1 MKSLRKQLAL
11 RLFPL
16 YLVVSI
22 IAALT
27 TYFGFGRTVRQ
38 FMDDQLMGLAEAHAA
53 QQSPVVLGRLRP
65 EDMHEGRMLVQIFS
79 RDGALL
85 ATACP
90 EAKLGLAPGLGF
102 QDVDG
107 PLGGWR
113 VYALRVGD
121 HIIQTSQPQHMRSH
135 TISSQTLLSGLPV
148 ALLIPISAYVLWM
161 SICFALRPLDA
172 AAQAVAARNE
182 HDLRALPTADVP
194 CEVLPLV
201 EAMNRLLLRL
211 NDAFA
216 AQRRFVQD
224 AAHELRTPITALNL
238 QLENLKSRVKDTEA
252 RDYVQQLDAGLS
264 RTMRLVEQ
272 LLRLAR
278 QEAPVAGNQ
287 TQQIELS
294 AFARDAIAQIV
305 PLADE
310 RDIEVGMSAA
320 QALSVTG
327 VADDLRCVLH
337 NLLDNA
343 FRYTP
348 RGGAVEISLRQESD
362 AAVLEIADTGPG
374 VPPEVLPR
382 LFDRFYR
389 IEGTQTEGSGLGL
402 AIAKHAAERNGW
414 RIVLVNRTPCTVP
427 CDELKVTGLIAR
439 LVLPMPQPAPRSAT
453 PAGLEHTQ
461 AQSAAKAADI
471 QPSRA

>member
-1 MKSLRKQLAL
+1 MKSLRKQLAV

-27 TYFGFGRTVRQ
+27 TYFGFGRTVSQ
-38 FMDDQLMGLAEAHAA
+38 FMDDQLVGLAQAHAA
-53 QQSPVVLGRLRP
+53 QPPVVLGRLTP
-65 EDMHEGRMLVQIFS
+65 EDMHNGRMLVQIFS

-90 EAKLGLAPGLGF
+90 EAKLGLAPGFGF

-113 VYALRVGD
+113 VYSLRVGD
-121 HIIQTSQPQHMRSH
+121 HIIQTSQQKRIRSY
-135 TISSQTLLSGLPV
+135 TIRRQTLLSGLPV

-172 AAQAVAARNE
+172 AAQAAAARNE
-182 HDLRALPTADVP
+182 HDLRALPTEDVP

-238 QLENLKSRVKDTEA
+238 QLENLKARVREPEA
-252 RDYVQQLDAGLS
+252 RGHVQQLEAGLS
-264 RTMRLVEQ
+264 RTMHLVEQ

-278 QEAPVAGNQ
+278 QEAPVRGNQ
-287 TQQIELS
+287 AQSIEVS
-294 AFARDAIAQIV
+294 AFARDAISQIV

-310 RDIEVGMSAA
+310 RNIEVGMSAA
-320 QALSVTG
+320 PVVSITG

-348 RGGAVEISLRQESD
+348 RGGTVDISLRQEPG

-374 VPPEVLPR
+374 VPPDVLPR

-389 IEGTQTEGSGLGL
+389 VEGTQTEGSGLGL

-414 RIVLVNRTPCTVP
+414 QIVLVNRTPHS
-427 CDELKVTGLIAR
+427 GLVAR
-439 LVLPMPQPAPRSAT
+439 LVFPMLQPAPRSAA
-453 PAGLEHTQ
+453 PSASEHTQ
-461 AQSAAKAADI
+461 IKGADLQASR

>member
-1 MKSLRKQLAL
+1 MRSLRTQLAV

-27 TYFGFGRTVRQ
+27 TYFGYGRTVRQ
-38 FMDDQLMGLAEAHAA
+38 FMDDQLLGLAQAHAA
-53 QQSPVVLGRLRP
+53 QPPIVLGRLTP
-65 EDMHEGRMLVQIFS
+65 LEVQEGRMLVQIFT
-79 RDGALL
+79 RAGTLL

-90 EAKLGLAPGLGF
+90 EAKLSLAPRFGF
-102 QDVDG
+102 QDVAG
-107 PLGGWR
+107 PRGGWR
-113 VYALRVGD
+113 VYALPVGD
-121 HIIQTSQPQHMRSH
+121 HIIQTSQQTYMRSY
-135 TISSQTLLSGLPV
+135 TIRRQTLLSGLPV
-148 ALLIPISAYVLWM
+148 MLLIPISAWVLWM

-172 AAQAVAARNE
+172 AAQAAAARNE
-182 HDLRALPTADVP
+182 HDLRALPTEDVP

-211 NDAFA
+211 NHAFA

-238 QLENLKSRVKDTEA
+238 QLENLKRRVSDPEA
-252 RDYVQQLDAGLS
+252 RDHVQQLEAGLS

-278 QEAPVAGNQ
+278 QEAPVGGTQ
-287 TQQIELS
+287 TQQIEVS
-294 AFARDAIAQIV
+294 AFARDAIAQII

-310 RDIEVGMSAA
+310 RDIEVGMVAA
-320 QALSVTG
+320 SVVSITG

-348 RGGAVEISLRQESD
+348 RGGAVDISLRQEPG

-374 VPPEVLPR
+374 VSPEVLPR

-389 IEGTQTEGSGLGL
+389 VAGTQTEGSGLGL

-414 RIVLVNRTPCTVP
+414 QIVLVNRTAR
-427 CDELKVTGLIAR
+427 TGLIAR
-439 LVLPMPQPAPRSAT
+439 LVFPVPRAAMPAAI
-453 PAGLEHTQ
+453 EHTQ
-461 AQSAAKAADI
+461 IEAADI
-471 QPSRA
+471 QPVRA